1 MKKSIKASV
10 AWSYYDTPLINSI
23 NEKYLPDNG
32 EGDTLATQMVTAIN
46 KLIYKWYNDGDVFDN
61 NYGMEGWAN
70 DLSSYANWL
79 YKYIPFTRMAL
90 DQIYDCFNSNEYEE
104 LLKELANIC
113 LDSEFVEQLAEKPK
127 QGSVYDCD
135 GPFSFKDYDD
145 DEDDDYYDDDYYDE
159 DDEDD
164 EDW

>member
-10 AWSYYDTPLINSI
+10 AWSYYDTPLIDSI
-23 NEKYLPDNG
+23 NEKYLPGNG
-32 EGDTLATQMVTAIN
+32 EGDTKATQMVTAIN

-79 YKYIPFTRMAL
+79 YEYIPISKNIL
-90 DQIYDCFNSNEYEE
+90 NQIYDCFNSNEYEH
-104 LLKELANIC
+104 LLKELSDTC
-113 LDSEFVEQLAEKPK
+113 MTVEVVEQLNQQSK

-135 GPFSFKDYDD
+135 GPFSFNEHDD
-145 DEDDDYYDDDYYDE
+145 DDDDYYDDDYYDE